1 MQHMIKLPNPSNRR
15 GVAFLMLVA
24 LSYPVTG
31 SAAPPKLPQASPA
44 DAGMDAATLA
54 KIDGL
59 VESSLAAGNM
69 PGCVVEVGR
78 HGKVVFLKA
87 YGKRQLEPAPLPMTT
102 DTVFDLASVTKPTA
116 TATSIAWLVEH
127 GRLSYDDPVA
137 KFLPDF
143 AAKGKEKV
151 TIRQLLLHQGGLV
164 PDNPESDF
172 FDGPEMAW
180 KRIFNLSLQYE
191 PGTKF
196 SYSDMGFIVL
206 GKIVETVSGQDLNHF
221 TREHFYEPLG
231 MTETGYLPGE
241 ELRRR
246 AAPTEKR
253 KDHWMQGEVHDPRA
267 FHLGGVAGHAGNFST
282 ATDLAVF
289 AQMLLGRGEYAG
301 VRVLAPSSVR
311 AMTEPW
317 EGPGGWRSLGWDVH
331 SSYSGNRGKS
341 FSTRAFGH
349 GGFTGTGFWVDPEL
363 DMFVIFLSN
372 RVHPN
377 GHGNV
382 NSLIGRVGTIAGEAI
397 TEKPVRRVLT
407 GIDVLQSEDFAP
419 LRGRRVGLITNQ
431 TGVNRQGE
439 RTIDLLHRAEGVHL
453 VAIFSPEHGARGE
466 LDRPGIADDRD
477 GPTGLPVYSLY
488 GKTLRPTDAVL
499 RDIDTLVI
507 DIQDVGVRFYTYT
520 TTMGYAMEEAARH
533 GIRFVVLDRPNP
545 IGGEAVQGPMLDAGR
560 ESFIAYDRRPVRHG
574 MTLGELAELYRDER
588 KMNIDLAVVRM
599 EGWRRSDLFD
609 ATGLKWTNPSPNLR
623 NLNEELLYPGI
634 GLLETTN
641 VSVGRG
647 TPTPFEVLAAPWID
661 APGLQKALSAAS
673 LPGVELSVT
682 SFTPTTSK
690 FAGRECHGLKITI
703 TDRAV
708 LQPIRIGLEIARQL
722 ALLHPKDWNAAAY
735 KGLLGN
741 QSVLDAVRSGKTV
754 QEIEAIYRP
763 DLDQFIKQRAKYLL
777 YP

>member
-1 MQHMIKLPNPSNRR
+1 
-15 GVAFLMLVA
+15 
-24 LSYPVTG
+24 
-31 SAAPPKLPQASPA
+31 
-44 DAGMDAATLA
+44 MDATTLA

-59 VESSLAAGNM
+59 VEGSIAASNM
-69 PGCVVEVGR
+69 PGCVVAIGR
-78 HGKVVFLKA
+78 HGKIVFFKA
-87 YGKRQLEPAPLPMTT
+87 YGKRQLEPKPVPMTT

-127 GRLSYDDPVA
+127 GKLSYDDPVA
-137 KFLPDF
+137 KYLPDF
-143 AAKGKEKV
+143 AAKGKDKV
-151 TIRQLLLHQGGLV
+151 TIRQLLLHQGGLI
-164 PDNPESDF
+164 PDNPESDYT
-172 FDGPEMAW
+172 DGPAKAW
-180 KRIFNLSLQYE
+180 KRVFAQPLHYE

-196 SYSDMGFIVL
+196 SYSDVGFIVL

-221 TREHFYEPLG
+221 TREHFYGPLG
-231 MTETGYLPGE
+231 MTETGYLPDE
-241 ELRRR
+241 KLRNR

-253 KDHWMQGEVHDPRA
+253 DDHWMQGEVHDPRA
-267 FHLGGVAGHAGNFST
+267 YRLGGVAGHAGNFST

-311 AMTEPW
+311 VMTEPW
-317 EGPGGWRSLGWDVH
+317 EGPSGWRSLGWDVH
-331 SSYSGNRGKS
+331 SSYSGNRGKT
-341 FSTRAFGH
+341 FSNRAFGH

-397 TEKPVRRVLT
+397 TEKPVRQVCN
-407 GIDVLQSEDFAP
+407 GIDVLQTEDFAS

-431 TGVNRQGE
+431 TGLNRQGE
-439 RTIDLLHRAEGVHL
+439 RTIDLLHRAEGVRL
-453 VAIFSPEHGARGE
+453 VAIFSPEHGPRGE
-466 LDRPGIADDRD
+466 LDRPGIADERD
-477 GPTGLPVYSLY
+477 GATGLPIYSLY
-488 GKTLRPTDAVL
+488 GKTLRPTDAML
-499 RDIDTLVI
+499 RDIDTLVY

-560 ESFIAYDRRPVRHG
+560 ESFVAFDRRPVRHG
-574 MTLGELAELYRDER
+574 MTLGELAELFRDE
-588 KMNIDLAVVRM
+588 KKLNLNLVVVRA
-599 EGWRRSDLFD
+599 EGWRRGDYFD
-609 ATGLKWTNPSPNLR
+609 ATGLKWTNPSPNIR
-623 NLNEELLYPGI
+623 NLAEALLYPGI

-647 TPTPFEVLAAPWID
+647 TPSPFEVFGAPWID
-661 APGLQKALSAAS
+661 AAGLQKALAAAK
-673 LPGVELSVT
+673 LPGVEFSVV

-690 FAGRECHGLKITI
+690 FTGKECHGLRITI
-703 TDRAV
+703 TDRAA
-708 LQPIRIGLEIARQL
+708 LLPIRTGLEIARQL
-722 ALLHPKDWNAAAY
+722 ALLHPKDWKTAAY
-735 KGLLGN
+735 IGLMGN
-741 QSVLDAVRSGKTV
+741 QRVLDAIRSGKAV
-754 QEIEAIYRP
+754 SDIEAIYRP
-763 DLDQFIKQRAKYLL
+763 DLDQFIKQRPKYLL